1 MTDMITVVG
10 FVATT
15 PRHLVTGEGLAITS
29 FRLASTQRRYDRTK
43 SAWVDA
49 ETNFYTVTG
58 FRQLAINA
66 AGSVRKGDRVI
77 ATGRVHVRDWQK
89 DSKQGTS
96 IEIDA
101 DAIGHDLLWGTTN
114 FTRSVSSSF
123 AGSRPADAE
132 GDGFVPPFE
141 GDAAPTAG
149 GAPDSGATDSSA
161 IDAAA
166 IDAAGWGVP
175 GGAPTA
181 EPGGVTSGDE
191 ATDGEGDPATSAGP
205 GQGSRPDSVPVPF

>member
-49 ETNFYTVTG
+49 DTNWYTVTG

-66 AGSVRKGDRVI
+66 AGSVRKGDRII
-77 ATGRVHVRDWQK
+77 ATGRVRVRDWQK

-96 IEIDA
+96 VEIDA

-123 AGSRPADAE
+123 AGSRAADAE
-132 GDGFVPPFE
+132 DAAFVPPFE
-141 GDAAPTAG
+141 GEPFDGEAPVGAAFEGEAPVPTAAAVDEAGWAVPG
-149 GAPDSGATDSSA
+149 GTAAANVADNEGDSSA
-161 IDAAA
+161 
-166 IDAAGWGVP
+166 
-175 GGAPTA
+175 
-181 EPGGVTSGDE
+181 
-191 ATDGEGDPATSAGP
+191 SADP
-205 GQGSRPDSVPVPF
+205 GQGSRPDSAPVPF

>member
-114 FTRSVSSSF
+114 FTRSVTTSL
-123 AGSRPADAE
+123 AGPKPADAE
-132 GDGFVPPFE
+132 DPGFVSAFDGE
-141 GDAAPTAG
+141 AAPAG
-149 GAPDSGATDSSA
+149 IGVTDE
-161 IDAAA
+161 
-166 IDAAGWGVP
+166 AGWAEP
-175 GGAPTA
+175 GGAPA
-181 EPGGVTSGDE
+181 GDGG
-191 ATDGEGDPATSAGP
+191 TDGEASPAASAG
-205 GQGSRPDSVPVPF
+205 GSDSRPDSVPF